1 MPEAPR
7 VEASRAEALRADA
20 VSVSFGGVAAVSNV
34 SLRLGGGEILGLI
47 GPNGAGK
54 TTLFN
59 ALTGFVT
66 LDSGKVS
73 MFGSDV
79 TRLPP
84 YRRTRLGMGRT
95 FQTDRPF
102 EELTVLENVLIPAF
116 LTHPTR
122 RAAERLALEV
132 LDEVELADRA
142 GQPAMDLNLAR
153 RRRLELAKALA
164 VKPKILFLDE
174 IMAGL
179 NPPALREM
187 ISFVRGL
194 SGRGL
199 AVLMVEHIM
208 EAIIELSDHVI
219 VLASGE
225 MIAEGTP
232 EQVTSNERVIEAYLG
247 TD

>member
-1 MPEAPR
+1 MPN
-7 VEASRAEALRADA
+7 VLRADGIT
-20 VSVSFGGVAAVSNV
+20 VKFGGVTAVNNV
-34 SLRLGGGEILGLI
+34 SLSLGSGEILGLI

-59 ALTGFVT
+59 AVMGFAPMH
-66 LDSGKVS
+66 SGKITLL
-73 MFGSDV
+73 DKDI
-79 TRLPP
+79 TTLPAFK
-84 YRRTRLGMGRT
+84 RTRLGFGRT
-95 FQTDRPF
+95 FQTERPF
-102 EELTVLENVLIPAF
+102 EELTVLENVLIAAF
-116 LTHPTR
+116 LTVR
-122 RAAERLALEV
+122 RRSEAERLAMSVLEQV
-132 LDEVELADRA
+132 GLADRA
-142 GQPAMDLNLAR
+142 HQPALDLNLAR

-164 VKPKILFLDE
+164 VKPKVIFLDE

-187 ISFVRGL
+187 ITFVRSL
-194 SGRGL
+194 SAQGL

-225 MIAEGTP
+225 KIAEGTP
-232 EQVTSNERVIEAYLG
+232 QQVTSNERVIEAYLG

>member
-7 VEASRAEALRADA
+7 AEVLWAEG

-59 ALTGFVT
+59 ALTGFVA

-73 MFGSDV
+73 MFGNDV

-84 YRRTRLGMGRT
+84 YKRTRLGMGRT

-132 LDEVELADRA
+132 LEEVELADRA

-187 ISFVRGL
+187 ISFVRAL

-232 EQVTSNERVIEAYLG
+232 ENVTSNERVIEAYLG

>member
-1 MPEAPR
+1 MPN
-7 VEASRAEALRADA
+7 VLRADGIT
-20 VSVSFGGVAAVSNV
+20 VKFGGVTAVNNV
-34 SLRLGGGEILGLI
+34 SLSLGSGEILGLI

-59 ALTGFVT
+59 AVTGFAPMHSGRIT
-66 LDSGKVS
+66 LLDK
-73 MFGSDV
+73 DI
-79 TRLPP
+79 TALPAFK
-84 YRRTRLGMGRT
+84 RTRLGFGRT
-95 FQTDRPF
+95 FQTERPF
-102 EELTVLENVLIPAF
+102 EELTVLENVLIAAF
-116 LTHPTR
+116 LTVGR
-122 RAAERLALEV
+122 RSEAERLAMSVLEQV
-132 LDEVELADRA
+132 GLADRA
-142 GQPAMDLNLAR
+142 HQPALDLNLAR

-164 VKPKILFLDE
+164 VKPKVIFLDE

-187 ISFVRGL
+187 IAFVRSL
-194 SGRGL
+194 SAQGL

-225 MIAEGTP
+225 KIAEGTP
-232 EQVTSNERVIEAYLG
+232 QQVTSNERVIEAYLG

>member
-1 MPEAPR
+1 MPN
-7 VEASRAEALRADA
+7 VLRADGIT
-20 VSVSFGGVAAVSNV
+20 VKFGGVTAVNNV
-34 SLRLGGGEILGLI
+34 SLSLSSGEILGLI

-59 ALTGFVT
+59 AVTGFAPMHFGRIT
-66 LDSGKVS
+66 LLDK
-73 MFGSDV
+73 DI
-79 TRLPP
+79 TALPAFK
-84 YRRTRLGMGRT
+84 RTRLGFGRT
-95 FQTDRPF
+95 FQTERPF
-102 EELTVLENVLIPAF
+102 EELTVLENVLVAAF
-116 LTHPTR
+116 LTAKR
-122 RAAERLALEV
+122 RSEAERLAMSVLEQV
-132 LDEVELADRA
+132 GLADRA
-142 GQPAMDLNLAR
+142 HQPALDLNLAR

-164 VKPKILFLDE
+164 VKPKVIFLDE

-187 ISFVRGL
+187 IAFVRSL
-194 SGRGL
+194 SGQGL

-225 MIAEGTP
+225 KIAEGTP
-232 EQVTSNERVIEAYLG
+232 QQVTSNERVIEAYLG

>member
-1 MPEAPR
+1 MPN
-7 VEASRAEALRADA
+7 VLRADGIT
-20 VSVSFGGVAAVSNV
+20 VKFGGVTAVNNV
-34 SLRLGGGEILGLI
+34 SLSLSSGEILGLI

-59 ALTGFVT
+59 AVTGFAPMHSGRIT
-66 LDSGKVS
+66 LLDK
-73 MFGSDV
+73 DI
-79 TRLPP
+79 TALPAFK
-84 YRRTRLGMGRT
+84 RTRLGFGRT
-95 FQTDRPF
+95 FQTERPF
-102 EELTVLENVLIPAF
+102 EELTVLENVLVAAF
-116 LTHPTR
+116 LTAKR
-122 RAAERLALEV
+122 RSEAERLAMSVLEQV
-132 LDEVELADRA
+132 GLADRA
-142 GQPAMDLNLAR
+142 HQPALDLNLAR

-164 VKPKILFLDE
+164 VTPKVIFLDE

-187 ISFVRGL
+187 IAFVRSL
-194 SGRGL
+194 SAQGL

-225 MIAEGTP
+225 KIAEGTP
-232 EQVTSNERVIEAYLG
+232 QQVTSNERVIEAYLG

>member
-1 MPEAPR
+1 MPN
-7 VEASRAEALRADA
+7 VLRADGIT
-20 VSVSFGGVAAVSNV
+20 VKFGGVTAVNNV
-34 SLRLGGGEILGLI
+34 SLSLGSGEILGLI

-59 ALTGFVT
+59 AVTGFAPMH
-66 LDSGKVS
+66 SGKIS
-73 MFGSDV
+73 LLDKDI
-79 TRLPP
+79 TALPAFK
-84 YRRTRLGMGRT
+84 RTRLGFGRT
-95 FQTDRPF
+95 FQTERPF
-102 EELTVLENVLIPAF
+102 EELTVLENVLIAAF
-116 LTHPTR
+116 LTVKR
-122 RAAERLALEV
+122 RSEAERLAMSVLEQV
-132 LDEVELADRA
+132 GLADRA
-142 GQPAMDLNLAR
+142 HQPALDLNLAR

-164 VKPKILFLDE
+164 VKPKVIFLDE

-187 ISFVRGL
+187 IIFVRSL
-194 SGRGL
+194 SAQGL

-225 MIAEGTP
+225 KIAEGTP
-232 EQVTSNERVIEAYLG
+232 QQVTSNERVIEAYLG

>member
-1 MPEAPR
+1 MPN
-7 VEASRAEALRADA
+7 VLRADGIT
-20 VSVSFGGVAAVSNV
+20 VKFGGVTAVNNV
-34 SLRLGGGEILGLI
+34 SLSLGSGEILGLI

-59 ALTGFVT
+59 AVTGFAPMHSGRISL
-66 LDSGKVS
+66 LDK
-73 MFGSDV
+73 DI
-79 TRLPP
+79 TALPAFK
-84 YRRTRLGMGRT
+84 RTRLGFGRT
-95 FQTDRPF
+95 FQTERPF
-102 EELTVLENVLIPAF
+102 EELTVLENVLIAAF
-116 LTHPTR
+116 LTVR
-122 RAAERLALEV
+122 RRSEAERLAMSVLEQV
-132 LDEVELADRA
+132 GLADRA
-142 GQPAMDLNLAR
+142 HQPALDLNLAR

-164 VKPKILFLDE
+164 VKPKVIFLDE

-187 ISFVRGL
+187 IAFVRSL
-194 SGRGL
+194 SAQGL

-225 MIAEGTP
+225 KIAEGTP
-232 EQVTSNERVIEAYLG
+232 QHVTSNERVIEAYLG

>member
-1 MPEAPR
+1 MPN
-7 VEASRAEALRADA
+7 VLRADGIT
-20 VSVSFGGVAAVSNV
+20 VKFGGVTAVNNV
-34 SLRLGGGEILGLI
+34 SLSLGSGEILGLI

-59 ALTGFVT
+59 AVTGFAPMHSGRIT
-66 LDSGKVS
+66 LLDK
-73 MFGSDV
+73 DI
-79 TRLPP
+79 TALPAFK
-84 YRRTRLGMGRT
+84 RTRSGFGRT
-95 FQTDRPF
+95 FQTERPF
-102 EELTVLENVLIPAF
+102 EELTVLENVLVAAF
-116 LTHPTR
+116 LTAKR
-122 RAAERLALEV
+122 RSEAERLAMSVLEQV
-132 LDEVELADRA
+132 GLADRA
-142 GQPAMDLNLAR
+142 HQPALDLNLAR

-164 VKPKILFLDE
+164 VKPKVIFLDE

-187 ISFVRGL
+187 IAFVRSL
-194 SGRGL
+194 SAQGL

-225 MIAEGTP
+225 KIAEGTP
-232 EQVTSNERVIEAYLG
+232 QQVTSNERVIEAYLG

>member
-1 MPEAPR
+1 MPN
-7 VEASRAEALRADA
+7 VLRADGIT
-20 VSVSFGGVAAVSNV
+20 VKFGGVTAVNNV
-34 SLRLGGGEILGLI
+34 SLSLGSGKILGLI

-59 ALTGFVT
+59 AVTGFAPMH
-66 LDSGKVS
+66 SGKITLL
-73 MFGSDV
+73 DKDI
-79 TRLPP
+79 TALPAFK
-84 YRRTRLGMGRT
+84 RTRLGFGRT
-95 FQTDRPF
+95 FQTERPF
-102 EELTVLENVLIPAF
+102 EELTVLENVLIAAF
-116 LTHPTR
+116 LTVR
-122 RAAERLALEV
+122 RRSEAERLAMSVLEQV
-132 LDEVELADRA
+132 GLADRA
-142 GQPAMDLNLAR
+142 HQPALDLNLAR

-164 VKPKILFLDE
+164 VKPKVIFLDE

-187 ISFVRGL
+187 IAFVRSL
-194 SGRGL
+194 SAQGL

-225 MIAEGTP
+225 KIAEGTP
-232 EQVTSNERVIEAYLG
+232 QQVTSNERVIEAYLG